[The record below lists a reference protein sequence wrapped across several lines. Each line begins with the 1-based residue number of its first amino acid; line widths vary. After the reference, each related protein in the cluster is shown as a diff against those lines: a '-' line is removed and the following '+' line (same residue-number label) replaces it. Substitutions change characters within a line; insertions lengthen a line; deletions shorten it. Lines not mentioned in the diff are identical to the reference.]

1 MEKKKKKNRLYF
13 YSIILLF
20 LVLVSTVLGIFHL
33 YWWYYPIGVVMG
45 LITHLLMV
53 IQNRRFYRIQKNDVE
68 KVLFHPKK
76 DSFLWYGLRI
86 LVILLFLA
94 IVYILAYNFH
104 KDRLLETTLMVLGG
118 FMTVKVVFI
127 IILIIFK
134 EGR

>member
-1 MEKKKKKNRLYF
+1 MEKKNRLYF

-33 YWWYYPIGVVMG
+33 YWWYYPTGVVMG

-53 IQNRRFYRIQKNDVE
+53 IQNRRFYRIQMNDVE

-94 IVYILAYNFH
+94 IVFILAYNFH

>member
-1 MEKKKKKNRLYF
+1 M
-13 YSIILLF
+13 
-20 LVLVSTVLGIFHL
+20 
-33 YWWYYPIGVVMG
+33 
-45 LITHLLMV
+45 
-53 IQNRRFYRIQKNDVE
+53 
-68 KVLFHPKK
+68 
-76 DSFLWYGLRI
+76 WYGLRI
-86 LVILLFLA
+86 LVIILFLA

>member
-1 MEKKKKKNRLYF
+1 
-13 YSIILLF
+13 
-20 LVLVSTVLGIFHL
+20 
-33 YWWYYPIGVVMG
+33 MG

-68 KVLFHPKK
+68 KALFHPKK

-86 LVILLFLA
+86 LVIILFLA

-127 IILIIFK
+127 IVLIIFK

>member
-1 MEKKKKKNRLYF
+1 
-13 YSIILLF
+13 
-20 LVLVSTVLGIFHL
+20 
-33 YWWYYPIGVVMG
+33 MG

-53 IQNRRFYRIQKNDVE
+53 IQNRSFYRIQKNDVE
-68 KVLFHPKK
+68 KALFHPKK
-76 DSFLWYGLRI
+76 NSFLWYGLRI
-86 LVILLFLA
+86 LVIILFLA

-104 KDRLLETTLMVLGG
+104 KDRLLEITLMVLGG